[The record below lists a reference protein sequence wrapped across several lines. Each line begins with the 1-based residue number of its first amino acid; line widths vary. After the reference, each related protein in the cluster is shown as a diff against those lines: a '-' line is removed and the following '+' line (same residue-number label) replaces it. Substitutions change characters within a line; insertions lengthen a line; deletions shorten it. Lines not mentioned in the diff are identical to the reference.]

1 MAAWDGTL
9 TITQSPSGKERMS
22 SLFDLHD
29 RVALVTGAGRGL
41 GSGMSKALAAAGAQV
56 VLASRSEDQ
65 LKTVAAEITAGGGTA
80 GTLAWDL
87 GDGGSAGDLVDEV
100 VRRFGRLDIVVHA
113 AGNMVR
119 EPAVNLSAEGWDSVI
134 GLHLR
139 GAFLLAQ
146 ATARHLRE
154 NGRGGSIILVGSLTS
169 QRAGIP
175 ATVAYGSAK
184 SGLMGLMR
192 TLAVEWAPDGIRV
205 NLIAPG
211 FFPTAM
217 TATADDNPARRALL
231 ARVPMGRLGT
241 PEDLGGTAV
250 FLASDASG
258 YITGEAI
265 TVDGGWSVA

>member
-1 MAAWDGTL
+1 
-9 TITQSPSGKERMS
+9 MS

-41 GSGMSKALAAAGAQV
+41 GRGMAKAVAAAGAHT

-65 LKTVAAEITAGGGTA
+65 LRTVEAEITADGGTA

-87 GDGGSAGDLVDEV
+87 GDGTSAHDLVDEV
-100 VRRFGRLDIVVHA
+100 VRRFGQLDVVVHA
-113 AGNMVR
+113 AGNTVR
-119 EPAVNLSAEGWDSVI
+119 RPATELSTEDWDSVI

-146 ATARHLRE
+146 ATARHLKE
-154 NGRGGSIILVGSLTS
+154 TGRGGSIILVGSLTS
-169 QRAGIP
+169 QRVGIP
-175 ATVAYGSAK
+175 DTVAYGSAK

-192 TLAVEWAPDGIRV
+192 TLAVEWASAGIRV
-205 NLIAPG
+205 NMVAPG
-211 FFPTAM
+211 FFPTAL
-217 TATADDNPARRALL
+217 TATAENNLARQALL

-265 TVDGGWSVA
+265 TVDGGWSVG

>member
-1 MAAWDGTL
+1 M
-9 TITQSPSGKERMS
+9 P
-22 SLFDLHD
+22 SLFDLHG
-29 RVALVTGAGRGL
+29 RTALVTGAGRGL
-41 GSGMSKALAAAGAQV
+41 GSGMAKALATAGAQV
-56 VLASRSEDQ
+56 VLVSRSEDQ
-65 LKTVAAEITAGGGTA
+65 LKTVAEEITAAGGTA
-80 GTLAWDL
+80 GILAWDL
-87 GDGGSAGDLVDEV
+87 GDGASAADLVGEV
-100 VRRFGRLDIVVHA
+100 VRRFGRLDVVVHA

-119 EPAVNLSAEGWDSVI
+119 QPAGDLSAEDWDSVV

-139 GAFLLAQ
+139 GAFLLSQ
-146 ATARHLRE
+146 ATARHLKE
-154 NGRGGSIILVGSLTS
+154 TGRDGSIILVGSLTS

-175 ATVAYGSAK
+175 GTVAYGAAK
-184 SGLMGLMR
+184 SGLLGMMR

-211 FFPTAM
+211 FFPTALN
-217 TATADDNPARRALL
+217 ADVEETPARRALL
-231 ARVPMGRLGT
+231 GRVPMGRLGT